1 MRKEFNITGS
11 CNPEWHY
18 MVDSAKRF
26 EAVERLIDTGK
37 YFTINRARQYGKTTM
52 LQVISDRLSNQYR
65 LIIFNAKELDEDI
78 FQYVKKLNESNRDI
92 GKPIVLLVDD
102 ADEYGN
108 QLRFISFLGFLRNNY
123 LEREKFGQKSTIH
136 SVILACKQDI
146 RNIVV
151 YDSFGDRVKNSPWNI
166 AADFNV
172 DMTFHPEEIAQM
184 LGDYENDRHTG
195 KDEGYLVTFDFSKK
209 EPAIPS
215 VATVQN
221 NTEPEWIEWN
231 GKRIFEAVV

>member
-1 MRKEFNITGS
+1 MWNKTVWPVELSETSLCVRAGLR
-11 CNPEWHY
+11 WHIQTWLTEKN
-18 MVDSAKRF
+18 VFS
-26 EAVERLIDTGK
+26 
-37 YFTINRARQYGKTTM
+37 
-52 LQVISDRLSNQYR
+52 QVISDRLSNQYR

-78 FQYVKKLNESNRDI
+78 FQYVKKLNESNKDI

-184 LGDYENDRHTG
+184 LGDYENDTHTG
-195 KDEGYLVTFDFSKK
+195 MDEGYLVTFDFSKNK
-209 EPAIPS
+209 EEK
-215 VATVQN
+215 
-221 NTEPEWIEWN
+221 EPEWIEWN
-231 GKRIFEAVV
+231 GKRIFEAVI